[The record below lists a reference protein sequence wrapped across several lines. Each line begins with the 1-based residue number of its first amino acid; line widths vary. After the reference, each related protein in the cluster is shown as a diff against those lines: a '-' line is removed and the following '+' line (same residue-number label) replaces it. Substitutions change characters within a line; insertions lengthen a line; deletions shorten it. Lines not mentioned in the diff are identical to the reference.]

1 MFNDEII
8 NGENTPALD
17 INIKNL
23 NFAYQKIFPTY
34 EIKSVDINKGSYH
47 SFTSGSLLNIVCDTR
62 SYLSKSSGSILGD
75 NQINFIKME
84 ITNAYNNPNI
94 TAIILNFPQTWNYV
108 KERYKMDMIKQDFI
122 SISEDMEKDKKSIG
136 DHIKLFNFKN
146 DTLTNYKPF
155 MVVTGDRYLA
165 FDDGRNNNFG
175 GFPIVS
181 CGSLDSWL
189 QCRGGPYSHGSF
201 HHSSSSQ
208 YCNFEITNKP
218 NASGVG
224 NKGCIKVRGILAGQD
239 KDPDQDVFTWD
250 TCDTEKYSQ
259 RIIDIKCPILWTEK
273 ILNGAI
279 TLADTVFVYL
289 IFYVWIKN
297 NAERNLSYQYINKE
311 KNN

>member
-1 MFNDEII
+1 MFNDENI
-8 NGENTPALD
+8 NGESSGVIDA
-17 INIKNL
+17 NIKNL
-23 NFAYQKIFPTY
+23 NFAYKKMFPNY
-34 EIKSVDINKGSYH
+34 EIKSVDFNKGAYH
-47 SFTSGSLLNIVCDTR
+47 SFMTGSLLNIVCDTR
-62 SYLSKSSGSILGD
+62 SYLSKSSGSILGND
-75 NQINFIKME
+75 QINFIKTE
-84 ITNAYNNPNI
+84 ITNAYSNKNV

-108 KERYKMDMIKQDFI
+108 KDRYSMDMIKQDFI
-122 SISEDMEKDKKSIG
+122 SIDESMEKDKKALG

-146 DTLTNYKPF
+146 DTLDNYKPF

-181 CGSLDSWL
+181 CGTIDSWL

-208 YCNFEITNKP
+208 YCNFEITNKL
-218 NASGVG
+218 NDSG
-224 NKGCIKVRGILAGQD
+224 KIKSCIKVRGILVGED

-250 TCDTEKYSQ
+250 TCDTAKYSQ

-279 TLADTVFVYL
+279 TLAATILVYL
-289 IFYVWIKN
+289 VFFVWIKN
-297 NAERNLSYQYINKE
+297 NAERNLSYQIINKE
-311 KNN
+311 KND